1 MLNKENVL
9 FWNEMEN
16 VLYEEN
22 GHQFVVVFDL
32 FNNHK
37 HFYCRK
43 DGYEIDL
50 KESPYDDIY
59 DAIDRFNK
67 IILSGDYPV
76 SGTLERST
84 L

>member
-1 MLNKENVL
+1 MLNKESVL
-9 FWNEMEN
+9 FWNEVEN

-22 GHQFVVVFDL
+22 GYQFVVVFDL

-37 HFYCRK
+37 YFYCRK

-50 KESPYDDIY
+50 KEFPRDDIY

-67 IILSGDYPV
+67 I
-76 SGTLERST
+76 LEEQQNESYQNFRE
-84 L
+84 